1 MFGPQLDFQAS
12 QGTEW
17 VFRVSFLLIQLNS
30 TFYCGFPDSRYP
42 ISTSCCVL
50 QTNSADLVLRQDTSA
65 LLPTPETQPKNK
77 QTNKKPRL
85 FFTSSKTATNSRPLN
100 LHTKFQRREK
110 KTKNPS
116 LHSRHFLSYVNFFPR
131 AQSCPNYTSRQHL
144 TCHVSG
150 KAGVSVQKRGF
161 RTQLHNPAQ
170 K

>member
-1 MFGPQLDFQAS
+1 MPAPRARDTRLLSLDPPQHQEVLQLALQQRYQRKGEGRGQTRTNGPTKAVMFGPQLDFQAS

-30 TFYCGFPDSRYP
+30 TFYCGFPDPRYP

-77 QTNKKPRL
+77 QTKKARL

-100 LHTKFQRREK
+100 LHTKFQRRAK
-110 KTKNPS
+110 KSKSP
-116 LHSRHFLSYVNFFPR
+116 
-131 AQSCPNYTSRQHL
+131 
-144 TCHVSG
+144 
-150 KAGVSVQKRGF
+150 
-161 RTQLHNPAQ
+161 
-170 K
+170 